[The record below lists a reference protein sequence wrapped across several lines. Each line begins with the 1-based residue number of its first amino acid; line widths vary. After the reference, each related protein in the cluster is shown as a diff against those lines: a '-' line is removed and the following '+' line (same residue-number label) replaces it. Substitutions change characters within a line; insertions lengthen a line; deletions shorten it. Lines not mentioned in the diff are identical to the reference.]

1 MRMFIFEK
9 ILWGKETKN
18 LPSFDWAQD
27 KLRHGEALRN
37 TENLLIF
44 EKDYFCYMFIMPKIF
59 DPEKVIAAQSTR
71 MGGISPEPFSS
82 LNLGMSVKD
91 HQENVIKNRELFFGK
106 LGIDPAQV
114 TKSHQVHGN
123 DVLVVNEPVTTEGYD
138 ALITNKPG
146 VFLVVSIADC
156 TPILIHDE
164 KNNAVA
170 AIHAGWRGTAG
181 KIVSNALALMKKN
194 YGTRGTDC
202 KAFIGA
208 CISYNNFEVGGEVAE
223 NFDTRVKRFDE
234 TKQKWFVDLKAANS
248 LLLEEAGVL
257 AKNIEVSDYCTVENN
272 DLFFSHRKE
281 KGVTG
286 RMMAVIGVKK
296 KPLP

>member
-1 MRMFIFEK
+1 MM
-9 ILWGKETKN
+9 
-18 LPSFDWAQD
+18 
-27 KLRHGEALRN
+27 
-37 TENLLIF
+37 LI
-44 EKDYFCYMFIMPKIF
+44 PKIF
-59 DPEKVIAAQSTR
+59 NPEKIIAAQSTR
-71 MGGISPEPFSS
+71 LGGISPEPYLS

-91 HQENVIKNRELFFGK
+91 NQENVLKNRELFFGK
-106 LGIDPAQV
+106 LGIDPSQV
-114 TKSHQVHGN
+114 TRSHQVHGN
-123 DVLVVNEPVTTEGYD
+123 NVLVVDEPVTTEGYD
-138 ALITNKPG
+138 ALITNKPR
-146 VFLVVSIADC
+146 VFLVISIADC

-181 KIVSNALALMKKN
+181 KIVSNTLTLMKKN
-194 YGTRGTDC
+194 YGTKGEDC

-208 CISYNNFEVGGEVAE
+208 CISYKNFEVGDEVAE
-223 NFDTRVKRFDE
+223 NFETHIKCFDE
-234 TKQKWFVDLKAANS
+234 AKQKWFVDLKTANS

-257 AKNIEVSDYCTVENN
+257 SKNIEVSDFCTVENN

-296 KPLP
+296 

>member
-1 MRMFIFEK
+1 M
-9 ILWGKETKN
+9 
-18 LPSFDWAQD
+18 
-27 KLRHGEALRN
+27 
-37 TENLLIF
+37 LI
-44 EKDYFCYMFIMPKIF
+44 IPKIF
-59 DPEKVIAAQSTR
+59 DSSKVIAAQSTR
-71 MGGISPEPFSS
+71 QGGVSPAPYSS

-91 HQENVIKNRELFFGK
+91 NQENVLKNRELFFGK
-106 LGIDPAQV
+106 LGIDPSHV

-123 DVLVVNEPVTTEGYD
+123 HVLVVDEPVTTEGYD
-138 ALITNKPG
+138 SLITNKPG

-181 KIVSNALALMKKN
+181 KIVSNTLALMKKN
-194 YGTRGTDC
+194 YGTEGEDC

-208 CISYNNFEVGGEVAE
+208 CISYKNFEVGDEVAE
-223 NFDTRVKRFDE
+223 NFEDRVKRFDE
-234 TKQKWFVDLKAANS
+234 AKHKWFVDLKSANS

-257 AKNIEVSDYCTVENN
+257 RENIEPSNYCTVDNN

-286 RMMAVIGVKK
+286 RMMAVIGIKK
-296 KPLP
+296 SNA